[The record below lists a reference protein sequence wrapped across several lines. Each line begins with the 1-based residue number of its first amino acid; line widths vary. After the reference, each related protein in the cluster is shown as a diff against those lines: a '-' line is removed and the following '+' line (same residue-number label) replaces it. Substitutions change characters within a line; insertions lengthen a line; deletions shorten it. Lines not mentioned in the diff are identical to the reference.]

1 MSFGGAANILVFGLG
16 LVAIFI
22 CLKKK
27 EYFLP
32 AWVVACFLVDPRS
45 AGHVIPILL
54 ALLATIA
61 LSDMVFPWFLAK
73 KQNSSE
79 SERATAL
86 TAAFSNRLCQAFI
99 VYLFIAMLIG
109 SYSSVSSLAGF
120 NTLQAQ
126 DIKAMN
132 WVGGNTPANSRFVV
146 IGWEDSPWVSP
157 LTEWFPALSGR
168 YSLTTV
174 QGREWLSGNQN
185 ITPWINTFEDIQ
197 SCLYQTSACLDNWA
211 ASHNEPF
218 DYVYLSL
225 HDPAG
230 ASDTIRLSSL
240 YSSLNLSH
248 NYELVLDEPTV
259 KVYRLRK

>member
-1 MSFGGAANILVFGLG
+1 
-16 LVAIFI
+16 
-22 CLKKK
+22 
-27 EYFLP
+27 
-32 AWVVACFLVDPRS
+32 
-45 AGHVIPILL
+45 
-54 ALLATIA
+54 
-61 LSDMVFPWFLAK
+61 
-73 KQNSSE
+73 
-79 SERATAL
+79 
-86 TAAFSNRLCQAFI
+86 
-99 VYLFIAMLIG
+99 
-109 SYSSVSSLAGF
+109 
-120 NTLQAQ
+120 
-126 DIKAMN
+126 
-132 WVGGNTPANSRFVV
+132 
-146 IGWEDSPWVSP
+146 
-157 LTEWFPALSGR
+157 LTEWVPALSGR